1 MPSFAP
7 MRIFNQNLEGSPG
20 EESSTEIKIGG
31 HLKKILIPA
40 NSLLNQNFEQEKFL
54 VDKLIPKASLTGF
67 VGESDAGKSSFLRQ
81 LAVAM
86 VYGDDE
92 FLGFKINGGCNNVLY
107 VSSEDGIVGTSEWL
121 KKHFGEDSPNEELLS
136 KLHFIYNT
144 DRITLNLREVITKNC
159 IDLVI
164 IDAYGDVFEGDT
176 NHTNQVRGFL
186 KNYSNLANE
195 FGTTFIFLH
204 HTNKSAV
211 GRPNKNN
218 ISGSHSFEA
227 KMRSVLFLTKDTN
240 DDKLRNLSVVKGN
253 YLSTTE
259 KSECYVLEF
268 NEQLSFV
275 NTGRRVLLNKLGEE
289 SYIELA
295 KELKS
300 NGKSYREIES
310 ILKEKGFKTS
320 SSTLQRKI

>member
-1 MPSFAP
+1 MPTFVP
-7 MRIFNQNLEGSPG
+7 MKKTNINLEGSPG
-20 EESSTEIKIGG
+20 EESNRGIQIGG
-31 HLKKILIPA
+31 DLKKFLIPA
-40 NSLLNQNFEQEKFL
+40 NSIINQNFEQEKFL

-81 LAVAM
+81 LAVAI

-107 VSSEDGIVGTSEWL
+107 VSSEDGIFGTSEWL
-121 KKHFGEDSPNEELLS
+121 KKHFGEDLPNEELLS

-144 DRITLNLREVITKNC
+144 DQITFNLREVITKNC

-164 IDAYGDVFEGDT
+164 IDTYGDVSEGDH
-176 NHTNQVRGFL
+176 NNSNQVRGFL

-204 HTNKSAV
+204 HINKSAV
-211 GRPNKNN
+211 GKPNKHSIN
-218 ISGSHSFEA
+218 GSHAFEA
-227 KMRSVLFLTKDTN
+227 KMRSVLMLTLDTN
-240 DDKLRNLSVVKGN
+240 DNNLRNLSVVKGN
-253 YLSTTE
+253 YLSTNE

-268 NEQLSFV
+268 NEQLSFI
-275 NTGRRVLLNKLGEE
+275 NTGRRVPLDKLGEE

-295 KELKS
+295 KELRS
-300 NGKSYREIES
+300 DGKSYRKMQS
-310 ILKEKGFKTS
+310 ILKEKGFDVSKS
-320 SSTLQRKI
+320 KLQRLI

>member
-7 MRIFNQNLEGSPG
+7 MRIFNQNLEGAPG

-121 KKHFGEDSPNEELLS
+121 KKHFGEDSPNEELL
-136 KLHFIYNT
+136 
-144 DRITLNLREVITKNC
+144 
-159 IDLVI
+159 
-164 IDAYGDVFEGDT
+164 
-176 NHTNQVRGFL
+176 
-186 KNYSNLANE
+186 
-195 FGTTFIFLH
+195 
-204 HTNKSAV
+204 
-211 GRPNKNN
+211 
-218 ISGSHSFEA
+218 
-227 KMRSVLFLTKDTN
+227 
-240 DDKLRNLSVVKGN
+240 
-253 YLSTTE
+253 
-259 KSECYVLEF
+259 
-268 NEQLSFV
+268 
-275 NTGRRVLLNKLGEE
+275 
-289 SYIELA
+289 
-295 KELKS
+295 
-300 NGKSYREIES
+300 
-310 ILKEKGFKTS
+310 
-320 SSTLQRKI
+320 